1 MTDPQIDFW
10 NFIFS
15 AISTI
20 FVTIAAIA
28 GAIKYF
34 QERQR
39 DREVRREEL
48 SWRKTQFLLELAD
61 DFEEDKRH
69 EPAWQYLAYGIGL
82 PKKSSL
88 KRILGGNVN
97 ILNAS
102 ELKLRY
108 SIDNYLDFFDRLYH
122 FTFVTQS
129 LNISDIEVFGW
140 YIAQV
145 GETKDIYDY
154 AKNSGFEDVLKLNKE
169 LQKLFGKRHW
179 YKTIR
184 KNRTVRKTM
193 VAES

>member
-10 NFIFS
+10 NFILS
-15 AISTI
+15 AVST
-20 FVTIAAIA
+20 FVVVSAALA
-28 GAIKYF
+28 GTIKYF

-61 DFEEDKRH
+61 DFEEDERH
-69 EPAWQYLAYGIGL
+69 EPAWQFLAYGIGL
-82 PKKSSL
+82 PKNSSL
-88 KRILGGNVN
+88 KKILGGNVN
-97 ILNAS
+97 ILTAS

-122 FTFVTQS
+122 FTFITQS

-145 GETKDIYDY
+145 GETKEIYEY
-154 AKNSGFEDVLKLNKE
+154 AKNAGFEDVLKLNKE

-184 KNRTVRKTM
+184 KHRTINKSKVTK
-193 VAES
+193 S